1 MSRQEYAEMVYGG
14 GRGLRGLA
22 RAAEEAASRG
32 GARINVLLLHSRK
45 DPAREVSEW
54 APDDD
59 MRPDVSRGNG
69 RAVLTLGERG
79 RDPIRIAV
87 VRSGRR
93 PDVYYALSDCPSS
106 DFKARFVSMLDDHVP
121 TISRMRLSNAEMRSI
136 VGAAAASCDVRV
148 RLVSTRSR
156 RPGQEGFDS
165 RMDRVDRPAEEFVGA
180 GDEGGCEIRTVGMA
194 GMPGGGASG
203 APKVLTVSRDC
214 RFSARRGTGVLFGAV
229 LPRAADLAAGRAEK
243 LLAVAGTAGR
253 KNPEPLIVR
262 FRERVFADRGKNR
275 AHVDAIGAMP
285 YAALVDYSVDLS
297 THITLVDYG
306 DCSSYD
312 IFVLADDRIGIVP
325 GFSASG
331 ASMSRLVNHMMERFG
346 DATIEGHGGGS

>member
-1 MSRQEYAEMVYGG
+1 MSRQEYAEMLYGG
-14 GRGLRGLA
+14 GRGLQGLA

-32 GARINVLLLHSRK
+32 GARINAVLLHSRK

-59 MRPDVSRGNG
+59 MRPGVSRRNG
-69 RAVLTLGERG
+69 RAVLTLGGRG

-87 VRSGRR
+87 ARSGRH
-93 PDVYYALSDCPSS
+93 PDVYYALSDCPSA

-121 TISRMRLSNAEMRSI
+121 TISRVRLSNAEMRSI
-136 VGAAAASCDVRV
+136 VGAAAEICDVRV

-156 RPGQEGFDS
+156 RPGREGFDS

-180 GDEGGCEIRTVGMA
+180 GDEGGCEIRTVGLA
-194 GMPGGGASG
+194 CMPGGGASG
-203 APKVLTVSRDC
+203 ATKALTVSRDC
-214 RFSARRGTGVLFGAV
+214 RFSARRGTAVLFGAV

-243 LLAVAGTAGR
+243 LLAVARTAGR
-253 KNPEPLIVR
+253 KDPEPLIVR

-285 YAALVDYSVDLS
+285 YAALVDYPVDPF
-297 THITLVDYG
+297 INIALVDYG

-312 IFVLADDRIGIVP
+312 IWVLADDRIGIIP
-325 GFSASG
+325 SFFASD
-331 ASMSRLVNHMMERFG
+331 ASMSRLVNHMMETFG
-346 DATIEGHGGGS
+346 DATIERYDGGP